1 MIVLFVTFHDPHDK
15 ERAMFFDFLTGALT
29 VLVILLLIPFLW
41 FAFQVSLLV
50 AVPLAIAIGLFFG
63 LVVIG
68 KAVRYA
74 SSRYRKTRTGDGIE
88 KP

>member
-1 MIVLFVTFHDPHDK
+1 
-15 ERAMFFDFLTGALT
+15 MFFDFLTGALT

-41 FAFQVSLLV
+41 FAFQISFLI

-68 KAVRYA
+68 KVVRYA
-74 SSRYRKTRTGDGIE
+74 AGRYRETRDDGIE